1 MSDEKKVEPAKVKA
15 VTVDEVNKKLDNLSA
30 YVRKVVKRLEEL
42 GGIDINMDGKVG
54 LILFGLMLLS
64 GVVFAADTVITGF
77 NAETGIGTFKVVSD
91 GTDCTLTVDK
101 LVVSDAST
109 LPGGYVSNVVVQTA
123 TVAGTVALSY
133 TTNIV
138 TYLDATTNAVSW
150 TNIAVTGVAV
160 TTAGVTTNVTVT
172 RK

>member
-1 MSDEKKVEPAKVKA
+1 MKKILITLLA
-15 VTVDEVNKKLDNLSA
+15 VVAFSA
-30 YVRKVVKRLEEL
+30 
-42 GGIDINMDGKVG
+42 
-54 LILFGLMLLS
+54 
-64 GVVFAADTVITGF
+64 FAADTVITGF
-77 NAETGIGTFKVVSD
+77 DAQTGIGTFKVVSD

-123 TVAGTVALSY
+123 TVAATVTPQAGATVTAESVVTPQTVSVPQTWTLQTVSITDTNGVTALVVTGIVANVSVAVCTNATVATSIANGAGLL
-133 TTNIV
+133 TNV
-138 TYLDATTNAVSW
+138 TA
-150 TNIAVTGVAV
+150 